1 MSNPPAL
8 PAALANLLQHRPTT
22 LSLPP
27 SLAELERTLQ
37 PTEAASRTPTLSRAL
52 TPDER
57 SILSQLVDEVAPY
70 AEAKPDAFSALR
82 QVAKLLAV
90 FPAGN
95 MSDAVIDARS
105 EAYDIALEDVPAWAV
120 EVAAKRWIKG
130 EVAILGDKPN
140 LSFPPSPPQLRALAL
155 DELAKMRGALWR
167 YRRLLAGRPER
178 VVPSELRREV
188 PADILGALGLGAFG
202 RWPGAS
208 RPTAPDDTVS
218 PKRI

>member
-57 SILSQLVDEVAPY
+57 SILLQLVDEVAPY

-82 QVAKLLAV
+82 HVAKLLAA

-105 EAYDIALEDVPAWAV
+105 EAYDVALEDVPAWAV

-130 EVAILGDKPN
+130 DVATLGDKPN
-140 LSFPPSPPQLRALAL
+140 LSFPPSPPQLRVLAL
-155 DELAKMRGALWR
+155 DELSKMRSALWR
-167 YRRLLAGRPER
+167 YRRLLAGRVER
-178 VVPSELRREV
+178 IVPPELRRKV
-188 PADILGALGLGAFG
+188 PSDILGALGLGAFG
-202 RWPGAS
+202 RWPEATTT
-208 RPTAPDDTVS
+208 TAPDDAAS